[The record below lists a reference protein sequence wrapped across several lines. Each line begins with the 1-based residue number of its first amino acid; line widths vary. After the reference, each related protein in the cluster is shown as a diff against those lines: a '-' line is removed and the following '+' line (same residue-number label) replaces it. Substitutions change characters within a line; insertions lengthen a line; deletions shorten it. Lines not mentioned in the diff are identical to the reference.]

1 MADPTTTTNPSTD
14 SAQEKKRKKG
24 KGKSSGITKKDID
37 GKRKYD
43 AYFAGMAKQ
52 KGFSTTG
59 GANSE
64 LDKMLRYVL
73 NEMSTNTNSILAK
86 YAKKTQTIR
95 PKLASAALCGM
106 VGGELFVQATDAA
119 SAAVVK
125 FATEA
130 KKTRPS
136 GTTEGAGAEPV
147 AA

>member
-1 MADPTTTTNPSTD
+1 MADTTTDANPPTSET
-14 SAQEKKRKKG
+14 QEKKKK
-24 KGKSSGITKKDID
+24 KSKGITKNDID

-73 NEMSTNTNSILAK
+73 NEMCTNTDTILTK

-106 VGGELFVQATDAA
+106 VSGDLFVQATDAA
-119 SAAVVK
+119 SAAVVR
-125 FATEA
+125 FATES
-130 KKTRPS
+130 KKTPS
-136 GTTEGAGAEPV
+136 GETDAAVAEPV